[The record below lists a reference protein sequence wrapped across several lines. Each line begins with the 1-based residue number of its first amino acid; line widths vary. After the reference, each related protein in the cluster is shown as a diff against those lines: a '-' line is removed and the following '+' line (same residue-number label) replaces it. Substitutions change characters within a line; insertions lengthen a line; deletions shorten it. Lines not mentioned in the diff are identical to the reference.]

1 VTDAEQILEA
11 RARALA
17 EPIPAPP
24 DLGEQVELLAFAMD
38 GERCAVEARQV
49 LEVMPLRPPTPVP
62 STPPFLLGLVNHRG
76 RVLPVYDLAAALGTG
91 GGGPHATLVAVEVAG
106 LRFGIAAQDVEGVT
120 SCELARLG
128 DPVSFVRRVAGEP
141 LAVLDLEG
149 LAEDGRL
156 ELDDRN
162 GDHGGQET

>member
-1 VTDAEQILEA
+1 
-11 RARALA
+11 
-17 EPIPAPP
+17 
-24 DLGEQVELLAFAMD
+24 M
-38 GERCAVEARQV
+38 
-49 LEVMPLRPPTPVP
+49 
-62 STPPFLLGLVNHRG
+62 
-76 RVLPVYDLAAALGTG
+76 
-91 GGGPHATLVAVEVAG
+91 AVEVAG

-162 GDHGGQET
+162 GGHGGQET